1 MEELLKQYKEKNKG
15 TFEGANK
22 PSWAFAVD
30 DLCTFV
36 TGRQRARAG
45 EEPGELGVLRTKLL
59 KFLDTSRYY
68 VAAEH
73 ISSFP
78 QDGTCVCMGC
88 EMRWERVKGE
98 GRMDGLKVTGQK
110 DEQLL
115 LECQA

>member
-22 PSWAFAVD
+22 PSWAFAAD

-36 TGRQRARAG
+36 KGRQRARAG

-78 QDGTCVCMGC
+78 QDGTCACMGC

-98 GRMDGLKVTGQK
+98 GRMDGLKVTGRK